1 MHGVIPEALASD
13 KLVIGNDRS
22 EGDGAPKK
30 YPVDIFSER
39 ARLRAGT
46 AKVCTDEQ
54 VLQRENYLQGV

>member
-13 KLVIGNDRS
+13 KLAIGNDRS
-22 EGDGAPKK
+22 KG
-30 YPVDIFSER
+30 SQ
-39 ARLRAGT
+39 T